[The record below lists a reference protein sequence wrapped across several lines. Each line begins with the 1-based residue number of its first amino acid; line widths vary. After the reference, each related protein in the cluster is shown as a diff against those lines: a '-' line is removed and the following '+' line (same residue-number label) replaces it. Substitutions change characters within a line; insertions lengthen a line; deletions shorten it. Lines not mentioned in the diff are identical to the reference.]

1 MVCAGTTDSIAAFVA
16 AGVSQ
21 PGEAVTSLGSTLA
34 VKLLSQQRLDD
45 AAYGVYS
52 HKLGELTT
60 SCAEALLVVLCSLQA
75 AFVHSINMGVSAA
88 AHSRGSSRG

>member
-34 VKLLSQQRLDD
+34 VKLLSQQRVDD

-60 SCAEALLVVLCSLQA
+60 FCAEELLVLLFSVHA
-75 AFVHSINMGVSAA
+75 AFVYSVRVCAA
-88 AHSRGSSRG
+88 AC